1 MDCACPAAGRKP
13 FTTFME
19 RIEERIFTI
28 GSDAEF
34 EALAM
39 EIFRFQYAHCET
51 YRRYADGI
59 GRPAGK
65 VHCMEDI
72 PFLPIEFFKTKKISC
87 TEKKEEMIFTSSG
100 TTGMTPSR
108 HYVHSIDLY
117 RRSFR
122 KAFSSMVGN
131 PVDFAIL
138 ALLPSY
144 MERQGS
150 SLLYMVQTLMEDSGH
165 PTNQFY
171 LNQLDTLGKH
181 LESLAAQG
189 QKTILFGVSFA
200 LLDLIEQRHFH
211 LPELIVFETGGMKGR
226 RKECLREELHQQLK
240 EGLGVPHI
248 YSEYGMAE
256 LLSQAYTDG
265 GEYFRCP
272 TWMRVLTRDMY
283 DPLQLTHEIGRN
295 GGINVIDLA
304 NIYSCSF
311 IATQDIG
318 RLSADGRFAV
328 MGRFDQAE
336 MRGCNLLVF
345 DR

>member
-1 MDCACPAAGRKP
+1 
-13 FTTFME
+13 ME
-19 RIEERIFTI
+19 GIEERIFGI
-28 GSDAEF
+28 GTDTEF
-34 EALAM
+34 EALAL
-39 EIFRFQYAHCET
+39 EIFRFQYANCDI

-59 GRPAGK
+59 GRNPDR
-65 VHCMEDI
+65 VQQLEDI
-72 PFLPIEFFKTKKISC
+72 PFLPIEFFKTQKITS
-87 TEKKEEMIFTSSG
+87 TNDKEEIIFTSSG
-100 TTGMTPSR
+100 TTGMAPSR
-108 HYVHSIDLY
+108 HYVHSLALY
-117 RRSFR
+117 RESFR
-122 KAFSSMVGN
+122 RAFTQMVGN
-131 PVDFAIL
+131 PRDFAIL

-165 PTNQFY
+165 PMNQFY
-171 LNQLDTLGKH
+171 LNQLDTLGEH
-181 LESLAAQG
+181 LETLAAQG

-200 LLDLIEQRHFH
+200 LLDLIEHRHFH

-240 EGLGVPHI
+240 DGLGVPCI

-256 LLSQAYTDG
+256 LMSQAYTDG
-265 GEYFRCP
+265 GELFRCP
-272 TWMRVLTRDMY
+272 AWMRVLLRDMY
-283 DPLQLTHEIGRN
+283 DPLRITHETGHN

-304 NIYSCSF
+304 NLYSCSF

-318 RLSADGRFAV
+318 RLSDDGRFAV

>member
-1 MDCACPAAGRKP
+1 
-13 FTTFME
+13 ME
-19 RIEERIFTI
+19 GIAERIFNT

-34 EALAM
+34 EALAL
-39 EIFRFQYAHCET
+39 EIFRFQYARCET

-59 GRPAGK
+59 KRSPDQ
-65 VHCMEDI
+65 VRQLEDI
-72 PFLPIEFFKTKKISC
+72 PFLPIEFFKTQKISC
-87 TEKKEEMIFTSSG
+87 TEEKEEIIFTSSG

-108 HYVHSIDLY
+108 HYVHSLDLY
-117 RRSFR
+117 RKSFR
-122 KAFSSMVGN
+122 KAFTQMVGN
-131 PVDFAIL
+131 PKDFAIL

-165 PTNQFY
+165 PMNQFY
-171 LNQLDTLGKH
+171 LNQLDTLGEH
-181 LESLAAQG
+181 METLAAQG

-200 LLDLIEQRHFH
+200 LLDLIEHRHFH

-240 EGLGVPHI
+240 DGLGVPCI

-256 LLSQAYTDG
+256 LMSQAYTDG
-265 GEYFRCP
+265 GELFRCP
-272 TWMRVLTRDMY
+272 AWMRVLTRDMY
-283 DPLQLTHEIGRN
+283 DPLRITHEPGRN

>member
-1 MDCACPAAGRKP
+1 
-13 FTTFME
+13 ME
-19 RIEERIFTI
+19 GIAERIFNI

-34 EALAM
+34 EALSL
-39 EIFRFQYAHCET
+39 EIFRLQYVRCGT

-59 GRPAGK
+59 GRSADR
-65 VHCMEDI
+65 VHCLEDI

-87 TEKKEEMIFTSSG
+87 TEEKEEIIFTSSG
-100 TTGMTPSR
+100 TTGMTTSR
-108 HYVHSIDLY
+108 HYVHSLALY

-122 KAFSSMVGN
+122 EAFSQMVGN
-131 PVDFAIL
+131 PKDFAIL

-165 PTNQFY
+165 PMNRFY
-171 LNQLDTLGKH
+171 LDQLDTLGEN
-181 LESLAAQG
+181 LETLAAQG

-200 LLDLIEQRHFH
+200 LLDLIEHRHFR

-240 EGLGVPHI
+240 EGLGVPCI

-256 LLSQAYTDG
+256 LMSQAYTDG
-265 GEYFRCP
+265 GELFRSP
-272 TWMRVLTRDMY
+272 AWMRVLTRDMY
-283 DPLQLTHEIGRN
+283 DPLSITHACGRN

-304 NIYSCSF
+304 NLYSCSF

-318 RLSADGRFAV
+318 RLYADGRFAV